1 MAESRPPSTVHRK
14 SKMLQQ
20 VNDIRYKIYDHY
32 LKKKL
37 ADAMSRRQNKPMNF
51 QQADS
56 IGILFDATHPTSR
69 VFINEYRE
77 SLIAKDKRVSIL
89 GYFNDKKDHQN
100 VIFKYFNNKDLTWH
114 WHPKSQVVR
123 EFTDK
128 RFDILIGLHLVPC
141 PPLEYVAALSQAH
154 IRVGRYRPE
163 REHCYDLMIDIA
175 DDYDLK
181 GFADQIEAFLK
192 RVNEK

>member
-1 MAESRPPSTVHRK
+1 
-14 SKMLQQ
+14 
-20 VNDIRYKIYDHY
+20 
-32 LKKKL
+32 
-37 ADAMSRRQNKPMNF
+37 MSRRQSKPMNF
-51 QQADS
+51 QQADT

-89 GYFNDKKDHQN
+89 GYFNDK
-100 VIFKYFNNKDLTWH
+100 
-114 WHPKSQVVR
+114 
-123 EFTDK
+123 FTDR
-128 RFDILIGLHLVPC
+128 RFDVLIGLHLVPC

-163 REHCYDLMIDIA
+163 REHCYDLMIDVA

-192 RVNEK
+192 RVNETGYELIHVRNNS

>member
-1 MAESRPPSTVHRK
+1 
-14 SKMLQQ
+14 
-20 VNDIRYKIYDHY
+20 
-32 LKKKL
+32 
-37 ADAMSRRQNKPMNF
+37 MNF
-51 QQADS
+51 QEADT
-56 IGILFDATHPTSR
+56 IGILFDATHPASR

-89 GYFNDKKDHQN
+89 GYFNDKNDHQN

-114 WHPKSQVVR
+114 WHPKSEVVR
-123 EFTDK
+123 EFTN
-128 RFDILIGLHLVPC
+128 RQFDILIGLHLVPC

-175 DDYDLK
+175 DDYNLQ
-181 GFADQIEAFLK
+181 GFSEQIEAFLK